1 MGQDRIDQHIRQTLY
16 EHKTAIDSE
25 ALWESI
31 SQTKGRRFPIFYLLS
46 GLAIL
51 TALAGVSFLG
61 NSDDSK
67 NTEPNIDKG
76 FALNTIQVS
85 KDEEK
90 ISLLKQNNQ
99 DTETI
104 KLKHTSATSVK
115 DKSLSK
121 NTQTQNAI
129 AFENKAISSKTSGAI
144 NMQRNRSNHG
154 TLGYNNKKENTK
166 GAALKSIIKTEKA
179 TDIEST
185 LENRAEDTG
194 LAKVDFSSSSKTK
207 LSLKAISG
215 LSSINSPLEDNSSL
229 IDMWLKTTECPSF
242 GKKKGSFFV
251 EAYSL
256 LDYAVNNYSSLPEF
270 DAYLEERKGSQTY
283 KPSYRAGLQF
293 KYLFDNGFLIKAGLE
308 YSRSREQF
316 RYRRETVRTEIRP
329 DQVIHVH
336 VDMNG
341 DTTVVLGNAPV
352 TIIETKNWRV
362 RNSYS
367 SVDIPFSI
375 GYQFDQGPWFYTAEA
390 GIIYNLN
397 YGFSGMLLDTTG
409 EPVMAESY
417 FKEKTSL
424 SYQAAF
430 TLGYRINA
438 SWSFICRGSI
448 RTNPGLINSTSNVVD
463 QSYSLIGAG
472 LGMEYKF

>member
-1 MGQDRIDQHIRQTLY
+1 MGQDRIDQHIQETLF
-16 EHKTAIDSE
+16 EHKTHIDSE
-25 ALWESI
+25 ALWQSI
-31 SQTKGRRFPIFYLLS
+31 SQTKGRRFSIFYLLS
-46 GLAIL
+46 GLVFL
-51 TALAGVSFLG
+51 TLLAGIYFWGS
-61 NSDDSK
+61 SDET
-67 NTEPNIDKG
+67 NTSDFNIQEG
-76 FALNTIQVS
+76 IALNSMPESKAEGTNKFLEENNDDDEIMDFKLRSVS
-85 KDEEK
+85 PKKEDKLSSYTQTVKASANHPRNTNSSGAATAQQGKSKQSISVYNEEK
-90 ISLLKQNNQ
+90 TDTEDALIQSNAKAVMDKDFAGKLENSTEVATEANSAETYSNQRNISLR
-99 DTETI
+99 
-104 KLKHTSATSVK
+104 SV
-115 DKSLSK
+115 
-121 NTQTQNAI
+121 
-129 AFENKAISSKTSGAI
+129 SG
-144 NMQRNRSNHG
+144 
-154 TLGYNNKKENTK
+154 L
-166 GAALKSIIKTEKA
+166 SIIK
-179 TDIEST
+179 SR
-185 LENRAEDTG
+185 L
-194 LAKVDFSSSSKTK
+194 V
-207 LSLKAISG
+207 
-215 LSSINSPLEDNSSL
+215 DNSAL
-229 IDMWLKTTECPSF
+229 IGMWLKTTECPSF
-242 GKKKGSFFV
+242 GKKKGSLFV

-256 LDYAVNNYSSLPEF
+256 LDYAVNSYSSLPEF
-270 DAYLEERKGSQTY
+270 DAYLEERRSTQSY

-375 GYQFDQGPWFYTAEA
+375 GYQFDQGPWFYSAEA

-409 EPVMAESY
+409 EPVIAESY
-417 FKEKTSL
+417 FREKTSL

-448 RTNPGLINSTSNVVD
+448 RTHPGLVNSTSNVVD

-472 LGMEYKF
+472 VGMEYKF